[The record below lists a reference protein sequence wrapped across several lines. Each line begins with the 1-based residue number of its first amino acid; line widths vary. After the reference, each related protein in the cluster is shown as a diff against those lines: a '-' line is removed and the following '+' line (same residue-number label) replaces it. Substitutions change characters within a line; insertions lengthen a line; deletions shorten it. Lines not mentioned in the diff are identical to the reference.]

1 MMRSVELFVG
11 GGGLGMGMAKAGFK
25 HVLAVEKNSHACETL
40 RRNQWAGFKML
51 GNGSLHEGDVRE
63 VDYSKLEG
71 NVDLV
76 AGGPPCQPFS
86 LAGKHRG
93 QRDRRDMFPEVAR
106 AIRELRP
113 RAFIF
118 ENVRGLT
125 RAAFHNYFQCIL
137 LQLEFPDVV
146 ARGGEEWSDHL
157 RRLEKH
163 KTGARGG
170 GLRYRVVNEVV
181 DAADYGVPQ
190 NRGRVFIV
198 GFREDTGL
206 EWSFPE
212 ATNTREALWVS
223 QWVTGEYWERHEIG
237 RRKRPA
243 MPKEAAIWVSR
254 SRKIGRSPFTDK
266 KPWLTVRD
274 AIFDLPEPCEESEN
288 RDVANHRFQPGA
300 RSYPGH
306 TGSPFDEPAKTLKAG
321 DHGVPGGENMLRYS
335 NGRVRYFSVRESAR
349 LQTFPDE
356 YVFYGSW
363 TEAMRQI
370 GNAVPV
376 KLAEC
381 VASSVVEC
389 LAREN
394 KGKSR
399 H

>member
-1 MMRSVELFVG
+1 MRSVELFVG
-11 GGGLGMGMAKAGFK
+11 AGGLGMGVARAGFK
-25 HVLAVEKNSHACETL
+25 HVLAVEKNPHACETL
-40 RRNQWAGFKML
+40 RNNQWAGLKIF
-51 GNGSLHEGDVRE
+51 GNDFLHEGDVRE
-63 VDYSKLEG
+63 VDYSTLKG
-71 NVDLV
+71 QIDLV

-86 LAGKHRG
+86 LAGRHRG
-93 QRDRRDMFPEVAR
+93 QRDKRDMFPEAVR

-113 RAFIF
+113 WAFIF

-125 RAAFHNYFQCIL
+125 RTAFHNYFQYIL

-146 ARGGEEWSDHL
+146 ARGGEEWPDHL
-157 RRLEKH
+157 RRLERH

-170 GLRYRVVNEVV
+170 GLKYRVVNEVV

-206 EWSFPE
+206 EWSFPKG
-212 ATNTREALWVS
+212 TNTREALWVS

-237 RRKRPA
+237 RRERPA
-243 MPKEAAIWVSR
+243 MPKEAAIWVDR
-254 SRKIGRSPFTDK
+254 FRKIGQSSFADK

-274 AIFDLPEPCEESEN
+274 AIFDLPEPYRGSEN
-288 RDVANHRFQPGA
+288 GNIANHRFQAGA

-321 DHGVPGGENMLRYS
+321 DHGVPGGENMLRHPNS
-335 NGRVRYFSVRESAR
+335 RVRYFSVRESAR

-376 KLAEC
+376 KLAEF

-389 LAREN
+389 LSREN
-394 KGKSR
+394 KGMSR